1 MKRTVHRPMNCA
13 VHRPSNR
20 PSNGTAHRTAKRR
33 VETAAGRRGAALAAI
48 VVAAALAACSSPG
61 PRPGAPGARSDTGER
76 PPVARGGGYYQDDG
90 PGEHP
95 PADLMSIPDAVPRPE
110 PLLARANRPYVVFER
125 QYQPMVELSPFRQRG
140 VASWYGRKFHG
151 RRTSSGEVY
160 DMYAMTAAHPTL
172 PIPSYARV
180 THLASGRSV
189 VVRVNDR
196 GPFLHDRV
204 IDLSYT
210 AAARLGYAGAGS
222 AQVEVELITRFD
234 GVPLEGVAA
243 SGPAAATAVPAVSA
257 APAARPAA
265 ATLSSGAA
273 AVTDV
278 RFVQV
283 AASGAE
289 ALRPERLDVETVVA
303 PIERA
308 APQRAPSERTSPER
322 TSPERTT
329 PERTTPERTSPERAP
344 SERASPQ
351 RMPVT
356 PPPDGPRPATVTT
369 SPRSA
374 SAAPGAS
381 APVADTGVFLQLGAF
396 STRENAEALRDHLES
411 QLDTAVPLRV
421 RADGAH
427 FKVLMGP
434 YPRRADALAAAER
447 IAQRSGSRPFVVT
460 R

>member
-61 PRPGAPGARSDTGER
+61 PRPGAPGARSETGVR

-125 QYQPMVELSPFRQRG
+125 QYQPMVVLSPFRQRG

-243 SGPAAATAVPAVSA
+243 PGPAAAPAVPAVSA

-283 AASGAE
+283 A
-289 ALRPERLDVETVVA
+289 
-303 PIERA
+303 ERA

-411 QLDTAVPLRV
+411 QLDIAVPLRV

>member
-48 VVAAALAACSSPG
+48 VVAAALAACPSPG

-243 SGPAAATAVPAVSA
+243 SGPAAAPAVPAVSA

-265 ATLSSGAA
+265 VA
-273 AVTDV
+273 DV

-289 ALRPERLDVETVVA
+289 ALRLERLDVETVVA

-351 RMPVT
+351 RMPMT
-356 PPPDGPRPATVTT
+356 PPPDGPRPATVTA

-374 SAAPGAS
+374 SA

-396 STRENAEALRDHLES
+396 STRENAEALRDHLEA
-411 QLDTAVPLRV
+411 QLDTGVPLRV